1 MIQLRDI
8 GRDFELG
15 QSVVHAL
22 VGVDVEIGNGESVA
36 LLGPSGSGK
45 STLLQIIGCLDLPS
59 SGCYLLGGVNVGG
72 LDRNQLAALRCH
84 QLGFVFQRF
93 HLMPRLTALQNVMLP
108 MRYAGRSVAEQ
119 RIRAREL
126 LVRVGLGDRVEH
138 RPNELSGGQQ
148 QRVAIARSLAN
159 QPGVLLCDEPTGNL
173 DGVAGREILDLLLEF
188 HAAGTTLV
196 VVTHDEEL
204 AQRMQRVVRLRDGR
218 VIADAARSLG

>member
-1 MIQLRDI
+1 
-8 GRDFELG
+8 
-15 QSVVHAL
+15 
-22 VGVDVEIGNGESVA
+22 
-36 LLGPSGSGK
+36 
-45 STLLQIIGCLDLPS
+45 
-59 SGCYLLGGVNVGG
+59 
-72 LDRNQLAALRCH
+72 
-84 QLGFVFQRF
+84 
-93 HLMPRLTALQNVMLP
+93 MPRLTALQNVMLP

-188 HAAGTTLV
+188 HAAGYDARGGDPRRGV
-196 VVTHDEEL
+196 G
-204 AQRMQRVVRLRDGR
+204 A
-218 VIADAARSLG
+218 ADAAGSAAA